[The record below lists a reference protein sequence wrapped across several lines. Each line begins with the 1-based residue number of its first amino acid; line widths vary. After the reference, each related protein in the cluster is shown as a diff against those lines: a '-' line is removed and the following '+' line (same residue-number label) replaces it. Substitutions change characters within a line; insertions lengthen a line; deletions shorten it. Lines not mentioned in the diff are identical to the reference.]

1 MKIMKINAKIK
12 TLKIFLSLL
21 FLLSAVYG
29 CVEAV
34 SNPPAEAGELKISY
48 PVTGDTVY
56 VGRNEIHLLNPDPKL
71 GAFDVFVNGELVG
84 SFHKDDTLYF
94 TVTNEAVNSYV
105 EYKVNGYLDGGGVQE
120 SALQKVFVSG
130 APNAPSDLILS
141 TFNENEVL
149 LRWHDNSDNETRFE
163 LFRSIGDNEHYGSQ
177 PYKVFVANTTNYRD
191 IGLDAYTAYYYKVR
205 AYNEYGYSKFSN
217 EVSSNGES
225 GRDAPTDLRAEALG
239 ATVVRLTWHDNSLTE
254 NAFLIKRAIIG
265 SNGDY
270 GDWYDIA
277 TVPPNI
283 TEYFDEGLQPSTA
296 YAYQVFAL
304 LPSSEP
310 GSNITTVVTGSANIP
325 RPTNLIAEF
334 DMDVRK
340 VKLTWSDNTNLEYGT
355 EIERKLDGGDYTFEK
370 IGVTGAD
377 ETVFYDSNYAT
388 NVTYVYRVRYI
399 TGDGGFS
406 MYSNTDT
413 AYVPTLPP
421 KEPSDL
427 TIAELSPGTAYLLSW
442 KDNSFDEDGFE
453 IWRATATQEYS
464 LFKTVSANTT
474 DYTVV
479 GLNRDTVYYFKVLAY
494 RNTLKSGFSNEVRT
508 LLIAPT
514 NLTAVADP
522 TPRVILTWLDNS
534 HNEGWF
540 EIQRRYTGGGEFQ
553 RVGVTAPDVTTF
565 TDESVYRGTT
575 YDYRIRAASEES
587 VSAWTEIVTVQI
599 PSK

>member
-1 MKIMKINAKIK
+1 
-12 TLKIFLSLL
+12 
-21 FLLSAVYG
+21 
-29 CVEAV
+29 
-34 SNPPAEAGELKISY
+34 
-48 PVTGDTVY
+48 
-56 VGRNEIHLLNPDPKL
+56 
-71 GAFDVFVNGELVG
+71 
-84 SFHKDDTLYF
+84 
-94 TVTNEAVNSYV
+94 
-105 EYKVNGYLDGGGVQE
+105 
-120 SALQKVFVSG
+120 
-130 APNAPSDLILS
+130 
-141 TFNENEVL
+141 
-149 LRWHDNSDNETRFE
+149 
-163 LFRSIGDNEHYGSQ
+163 
-177 PYKVFVANTTNYRD
+177 
-191 IGLDAYTAYYYKVR
+191 
-205 AYNEYGYSKFSN
+205 
-217 EVSSNGES
+217 
-225 GRDAPTDLRAEALG
+225 
-239 ATVVRLTWHDNSLTE
+239 
-254 NAFLIKRAIIG
+254 
-265 SNGDY
+265 
-270 GDWYDIA
+270 
-277 TVPPNI
+277 
-283 TEYFDEGLQPSTA
+283 
-296 YAYQVFAL
+296 
-304 LPSSEP
+304 
-310 GSNITTVVTGSANIP
+310 
-325 RPTNLIAEF
+325 
-334 DMDVRK
+334 
-340 VKLTWSDNTNLEYGT
+340 
-355 EIERKLDGGDYTFEK
+355 
-370 IGVTGAD
+370 
-377 ETVFYDSNYAT
+377 
-388 NVTYVYRVRYI
+388 
-399 TGDGGFS
+399 